1 MIRLRH
7 IRSVIAVYEEG
18 SFTAAAAREN
28 ATQSGI
34 SQHVSAIEARLGQT
48 LFERTSTGVIPTQA
62 CRQYY
67 ETAIQAINLLNKAE
81 MDIRM
86 QDSELQG
93 TVEAGLM
100 PVFTRSILA
109 PVLERAAR
117 QHPSLDLKI
126 TESYSGVLTEMVKAE
141 KLDFALVPSFIKED
155 GLWID
160 HFARDREVLV
170 CAKEFSTEMG
180 MTPMSPVKL
189 SELAPLNIIVPART
203 NTRFGRLNEYF
214 STHGVTINRMMEL
227 DSMMGTLELVTKGDW
242 VSILPQMLC
251 VNDSDGS
258 KRALH
263 PISDP
268 DLHSDFVVIAPS
280 RRPLSPQATFFL
292 DSLRTEFQG
301 LYAD

>member
-48 LFERTSTGVIPTQA
+48 LFERTSTGVVPTQA

-86 QDSELQG
+86 QNSELQG

-109 PVLERAAR
+109 PVLERVTR
-117 QHPSLDLKI
+117 QHL
-126 TESYSGVLTEMVKAE
+126 Y
-141 KLDFALVPSFIKED
+141 
-155 GLWID
+155 
-160 HFARDREVLV
+160 
-170 CAKEFSTEMG
+170 
-180 MTPMSPVKL
+180 
-189 SELAPLNIIVPART
+189 
-203 NTRFGRLNEYF
+203 
-214 STHGVTINRMMEL
+214 
-227 DSMMGTLELVTKGDW
+227 LVTHHVTHHG
-242 VSILPQMLC
+242 
-251 VNDSDGS
+251 
-258 KRALH
+258 
-263 PISDP
+263 
-268 DLHSDFVVIAPS
+268 
-280 RRPLSPQATFFL
+280 
-292 DSLRTEFQG
+292 
-301 LYAD
+301 